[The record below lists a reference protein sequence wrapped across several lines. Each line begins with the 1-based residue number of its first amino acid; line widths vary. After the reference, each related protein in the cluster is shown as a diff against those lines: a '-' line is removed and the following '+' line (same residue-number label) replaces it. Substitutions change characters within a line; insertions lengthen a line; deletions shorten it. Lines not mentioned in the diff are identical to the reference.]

1 VNARFAGAP
10 MPPPAPAPT
19 PQAGPRRSAREQLQ
33 SARARIAARRDRARQ
48 GRRAFTAD
56 ARFTF
61 ERGPG
66 RGVLIA
72 VGVIALIAV
81 AGGVSSFRKVR
92 ESSTASGGQPKAQSS
107 RTVAYSWGDA
117 TSKPSAKPSG
127 KAQGQP
133 VLVLRE
139 PSALLEPMFT
149 ESKRVIDRFKQNG
162 LTILGENEADRVRA
176 DELAAAVRSGV
187 GLRPLG
193 ESDAAAAVQNWLVT
207 LDGQTAPAVVVWM
220 AQDRARPGV
229 LWSWVVTSRS
239 AGEDVKAAVRAGIGE

>member
-1 VNARFAGAP
+1 
-10 MPPPAPAPT
+10 
-19 PQAGPRRSAREQLQ
+19 
-33 SARARIAARRDRARQ
+33 
-48 GRRAFTAD
+48 
-56 ARFTF
+56 
-61 ERGPG
+61 
-66 RGVLIA
+66 
-72 VGVIALIAV
+72 
-81 AGGVSSFRKVR
+81 
-92 ESSTASGGQPKAQSS
+92 
-107 RTVAYSWGDA
+107 
-117 TSKPSAKPSG
+117 
-127 KAQGQP
+127 